1 MTWFYI
7 FLFLGSVTLSVLL
20 TRYIRDFAASREWID
35 RPNSGRHL
43 HTRPVPRLGGVALFL
58 SYVCA
63 TATALF
69 VLRFLGSLPAL
80 SIRPVIA
87 IAVPAL
93 LMFLMGLYDDQ
104 FSLGP
109 YWKFA
114 GEAVAGVLLYFGGL
128 GIHAFAFLSS
138 HRATQTWIGL
148 PLTILWVL
156 LISNAFNL
164 IDGLDGLAAGSALF
178 ATLIMFVVSLLRHT
192 PLVSLLSIALV
203 GSILGFLRYNFHPA
217 SIFLGDSGS
226 LFMGF
231 MLSALALAGS
241 QKATTVVAV
250 AIPVVSFGLPLL
262 DVMLSV
268 IRRFVSGRPLFR
280 GDDDHIH
287 HKLIKRGL
295 SHRNAVLVLYAV
307 TAAFGI
313 LSLILLHGE
322 VMVGFVLAIIGLGV
336 WWGVQELKYLEFYE
350 LAAMARRLR
359 YRKRTIANNLRLR
372 RAIESFDNA
381 GDFQQICM
389 ILRIALEP
397 IGFDGVAILCPQID
411 RIDESFLTPLSRN
424 GNGRYCDAWRG
435 DPSASEWEL
444 KLELALPAENKLG
457 EVYLFRIRTS
467 EPLLLD
473 MNLLSNEFRDAVSA
487 TLLRVIHQ
495 LSRSLESPEHS
506 EIALSA
512 AASRQPSHSK

>member
-7 FLFLGSVTLSVLL
+7 SVFVGSVTLSVLL
-20 TRYIRDFAASREWID
+20 TRFIRDFAARRAWID
-35 RPNSGRHL
+35 RPNTGRHL

-58 SYVCA
+58 SYTCA
-63 TATALF
+63 TATALI
-69 VLRFLGSLPAL
+69 VLKLAGLPPML

-114 GEAVAGVLLYFGGL
+114 GEAAAAVLLYFGGL

-138 HRATQTWIGL
+138 HRATQAWIGL

-192 PLVSLLSIALV
+192 PLVSLLTIALA

-226 LFMGF
+226 LFIGF
-231 MLSALALAGS
+231 LLSALALTGS
-241 QKATTVVAV
+241 QKATTIVAV
-250 AIPVVSFGLPLL
+250 TIPVVAFGLPLL
-262 DVMLSV
+262 DVILSV

-280 GDDDHIH
+280 GDNDHIH

-307 TAAFGI
+307 TATFGF
-313 LSLILLHGE
+313 LSLILMHGE
-322 VMVGFVLAIIGLGV
+322 VMIGFVLAFIGLGV
-336 WWGVQELKYLEFYE
+336 WWGVQELRYLEFFE
-350 LAAMARRLR
+350 LAATARRLR
-359 YRKRTIANNLRLR
+359 YRKRTIANNLRVR

-381 GDFQQICM
+381 RDFQEICM

-397 IGFDGVAILCPQID
+397 IGFDGLAILCPQID
-411 RIDESFLTPLSRN
+411 RVDESFLTPLHRN
-424 GNGRYCDAWRG
+424 GDGRYCDAWRG
-435 DPSASEWEL
+435 DPSVSEWEL
-444 KLELALPAENKLG
+444 KLDLVLPAESKLG
-457 EVYLFRIRTS
+457 EFYLFRTRTS

-473 MNLLSNEFRDAVSA
+473 MNLLSNGFRDAISA
-487 TLLRVIHQ
+487 TLFRAIHQ
-495 LSRSLESPEHS
+495 LPRNSETPGRSEL
-506 EIALSA
+506 ALSA
-512 AASRQPSHSK
+512 SASRQSSHSK